1 MRALSSLARV
11 GQPHTGVALAV
22 AASLALTAC
31 GVARS
36 HASEG
41 STSRSTRDSSARRS
55 ISTEQTH
62 CSEAEEPAPKGPQH
76 IPKPKQT
83 LDPAKTYIVQLE
95 TNCGDIDIKLAAKRA
110 PEIAA
115 SFAYLVKLGF
125 YDDLTFHLVIA
136 GYLIQGGDP
145 EGDGSGGPG
154 YEVIE
159 TPPSDIR
166 YTPGTVAMAK
176 TATDPAGAAGSQFFI
191 VVGKKVDLPPQYALL
206 GKVVKGW
213 STVKAIS
220 RVPTEDDAD
229 GDDSSPASPIVIDRA
244 ILSTSG

>member
-1 MRALSSLARV
+1 MRAIFSLVRL
-11 GQPHTGVALAV
+11 GQAHAGLAFV
-22 AASLALTAC
+22 LASTLALSAC

-36 HASEG
+36 HASQGERSSK
-41 STSRSTRDSSARRS
+41 STYSSRTS
-55 ISTEQTH
+55 ISTETAQ
-62 CSEAEEPAPKGPQH
+62 CQEAEEPAPKGPQH
-76 IPKPKQT
+76 IRKPTQT
-83 LDPAKTYIVQLE
+83 LDSAKSYIVQLE
-95 TNCGDIDIKLAAKRA
+95 TNCGDIDIKLATGRA
-110 PEIAA
+110 PSIAA

-125 YDDLTFHLVIA
+125 YDDLTFHLVLT

-159 TPPSDIR
+159 KPPADLH

-176 TATDPAGAAGSQFFI
+176 AATDPAGAAGSQFFI
-191 VVGKKVDLPPQYALL
+191 VVGRKAELPPQYALL

-213 STVKAIS
+213 STVQAIS

-229 GDDSSPASPIVIDRA
+229 GDDNSPSSPIVISRA